1 MSNNLKRPFKSK
13 KFKFENKT
21 AEIEKD
27 SRKNYICLSAC
38 FTMHNFAPNDGVEMS
53 DYQYN
58 LFFSK
63 IKMKIKEWFKRHFN
77 NEIVIYTMEW
87 PEPYSKGSLK
97 QKARKKQ
104 YITIDIFMKEIQG
117 LDMKKDYDKQI
128 EIFLNEAYD
137 IILNTKWFI

>member
-1 MSNNLKRPFKSK
+1 MKELKRPFKSK

-53 DYQYN
+53 DYQHN

-63 IKMKIKEWFKRHFN
+63 IKMKIKECFKRHFN
-77 NEIVIYTMEW
+77 NEIVIYTMEF
-87 PEPYSKGSLK
+87 PERHSKA
-97 QKARKKQ
+97 QIRKKQ